1 MVKLVLHDACQVAA
15 DPFVVGLALLVQ
27 PLHMDTRGAHH
38 LLVNGGQR
46 QTTLF
51 RRIGLAIVVFD
62 DMRIDIHASEVFIL
76 RHVVAQHVEVNDNNT
91 NGTSYLGSGQSD
103 TLTLGQ
109 RVPHV
114 LDKALQVGIVHRD
127 VFGNLAKN
135 GLAIYINR

>member
-1 MVKLVLHDACQVAA
+1 M
-15 DPFVVGLALLVQ
+15 
-27 PLHMDTRGAHH
+27 
-38 LLVNGGQR
+38 NGGQR